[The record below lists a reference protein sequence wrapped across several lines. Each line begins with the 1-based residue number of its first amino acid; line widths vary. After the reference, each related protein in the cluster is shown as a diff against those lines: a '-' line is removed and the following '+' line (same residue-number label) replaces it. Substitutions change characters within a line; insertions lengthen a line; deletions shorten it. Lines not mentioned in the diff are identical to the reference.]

1 MFEQVEEAI
10 EIVKNQKNS
19 WEIGSMTH
27 REGETVLNCLYRL
40 RRILEMKELSRSE
53 PEELYD

>member
-1 MFEQVEEAI
+1 MLNQVEKAI
-10 EIVKNQKNS
+10 EIVKQQKDS

-40 RRILEMKELSRSE
+40 RRILEIKELCRSE
-53 PEELYD
+53 SEELYD